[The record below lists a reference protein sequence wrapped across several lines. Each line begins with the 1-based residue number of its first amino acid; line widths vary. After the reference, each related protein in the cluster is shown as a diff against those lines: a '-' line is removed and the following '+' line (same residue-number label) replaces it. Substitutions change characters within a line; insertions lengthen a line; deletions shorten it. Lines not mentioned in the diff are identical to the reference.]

1 MNMHKYEKIWLFFGT
16 GTLLVFLIVVG
27 ISAFYMG
34 NQPPSCA
41 VTLDPEKVDEWPP
54 FNEPGLKQIGDNEYQ
69 LTVVASAFHFDVGS
83 DDNVVQIP
91 KGATVHFSATTK
103 DVIHGF
109 ELVGTNVNMML
120 EPGYVST
127 YSNTFKRPGTYT
139 LLCNEYCGT
148 GHHLMAATI
157 EVVDE

>member
-16 GTLLVFLIVVG
+16 GTLLVFLIIVG

-54 FNEPGLKQIGDNEYQ
+54 FDEPGLKQIGDNEYQ
-69 LTVVASAFHFDVGS
+69 LTVVASAFHFDVGT
-83 DDNVVQIP
+83 DDGVVQIP
-91 KGATVHFSATTK
+91 KGATVHVSATTK

-120 EPGYVST
+120 EPGYIST
-127 YSNTFKRPGTYT
+127 YTNTFKNSGTYT

-148 GHHLMAATI
+148 GHHLMTATI
-157 EVVDE
+157 EVIE